1 MHILLVRHGQSTN
14 NVIEAEVGDCPDFYQ
29 RRQVDPPLSSLGEQ
43 QAAALGRHLGA
54 QLATSATQGRVH
66 LACSCMARAM
76 QTVSPLS
83 TALGVDPLVRP
94 DCVERHGFFSE
105 DKTGTRTEQ
114 PAPTCDDVLRRFPK
128 YDVSR
133 LASEPRLSGSVETL
147 AEARARA
154 ARVAAELLA
163 TARGT
168 EAPEL
173 LVMVAHAGVFVEPPD
188 TNLTPRPKYPNP

>member
-1 MHILLVRHGQSTN
+1 MV
-14 NVIEAEVGDCPDFYQ
+14 
-29 RRQVDPPLSSLGEQ
+29 
-43 QAAALGRHLGA
+43 LGA
-54 QLATSATQGRVH
+54 FVSAGSTTCCKRHAAVKATIGLLAS
-66 LACSCMARAM
+66 
-76 QTVSPLS
+76 
-83 TALGVDPLVRP
+83 VDPLVRP